1 MSDAGATQQQVV
13 EENAG
18 ATQQQQV
25 VKEMEFEEQGEA
37 KRGSSPDEVVIAI
50 SPGFGDQMHAQTLT
64 EIPHAAILRELFAGL
79 EEEGVKARVVRVW
92 RSADLAAIG
101 YDGAKLSG
109 SGIAISIQSRGTT
122 LIHQQDLVPLAP
134 MELFPQAPSID
145 LPTYRHIARN
155 AAQYAKGDSPSPVP
169 QVNDPMARPK
179 WQAISSVFHIRETEF
194 VRPGEKPVEL
204 SVNFKGR

>member
-1 MSDAGATQQQVV
+1 MSEAGTVQQQPVV
-13 EENAG
+13 
-18 ATQQQQV
+18 Q
-25 VKEMEFEEQGEA
+25 EMELEEQGVAE
-37 KRGSSPDEVVIAI
+37 RGSAPDEVVIAI
-50 SPGFGDQMHAQTLT
+50 SPAFGDQMKMQTLT

-79 EEEGVKARVVRVW
+79 EEEGVKGRVVRVW

-101 YDGAKLSG
+101 FDGAKLSG
-109 SGIAISIQSRGTT
+109 SGISLALQSRGTT
-122 LIHQQDLVPLAP
+122 LIHQRDLVPLAP

-194 VRPGEKPVEL
+194 VKQDEKPVEL

>member
-1 MSDAGATQQQVV
+1 MSDAGATQQQVTK
-13 EENAG
+13 ENAG
-18 ATQQQQV
+18 ETQQQA
-25 VKEMEFEEQGEA
+25 VKEMEFEEKGEA
-37 KRGSSPDEVVIAI
+37 QRGSAPDEVVIAI
-50 SPGFGDQMHAQTLT
+50 SPAFGDQMHAQTLT

-79 EEEGVKARVVRVW
+79 EEEGVKARVVRIW
-92 RSADLAAIG
+92 RSADLAAMG
-101 YDGAKLSG
+101 YDAAKLSG
-109 SGIAISIQSRGTT
+109 SGISISIQSRGTV
-122 LIHQQDLVPLAP
+122 LIHQRDLVPLAP

-204 SVNFKGR
+204 SVTFKGR

>member
-1 MSDAGATQQQVV
+1 MSEAGATQQQVV

-18 ATQQQQV
+18 ASQQQQV
-25 VKEMEFEEQGEA
+25 VQEMEFEEQGEA
-37 KRGSSPDEVVIAI
+37 KRGSAPDEVVIAI
-50 SPGFGDQMHAQTLT
+50 SPAFGDQMHMQTLT
-64 EIPHAAILRELFAGL
+64 KIPHAAILRELFAGL

-109 SGIAISIQSRGTT
+109 SGISISIQSRGTT
-122 LIHQQDLVPLAP
+122 LIHQRDLVPLAP

-194 VRPGEKPVEL
+194 VRPREKPVEL
-204 SVNFKGR
+204 GVNFKGR